1 MSGAQQPKVRSEL
14 FNKRSSSND
23 APTFLDTHNNFQYR
37 NWGTGSVMPSMKPSP
52 KVSTTDI
59 PFNASSMYRTD
70 FHDMVLPKTQIVSF
84 E

>member
-1 MSGAQQPKVRSEL
+1 
-14 FNKRSSSND
+14 
-23 APTFLDTHNNFQYR
+23 
-37 NWGTGSVMPSMKPSP
+37 MPSMKPSP

-84 E
+84 EQKFPHNVDLWMGKSSYGSDFDIKKVRGPEKPYKPR